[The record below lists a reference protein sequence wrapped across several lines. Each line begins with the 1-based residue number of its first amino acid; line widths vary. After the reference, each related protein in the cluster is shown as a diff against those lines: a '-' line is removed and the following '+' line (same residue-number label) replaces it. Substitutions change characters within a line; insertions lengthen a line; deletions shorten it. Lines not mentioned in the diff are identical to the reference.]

1 MSCTI
6 SAERCRPVSVG
17 WCFNMGALCLWRSR
31 KSRGWIFW
39 CLIVPCVLGSCC
51 FTIQCSCVGGFG
63 EPLWSEGVGF
73 GGDRVVVLE
82 GDCGGVR
89 LFLLLRF
96 LCLWWKV
103 GGLELWM
110 WLWSC
115 DCVMVNVIDA
125 FWEWL
130 YAVALILV
138 WDSNR
143 DLRWWLFMSGFV
155 LLLAACLVSRNVFR
169 EFFFFFL
176 STWQHHSGMNE
187 LECLRFFVP

>member
-1 MSCTI
+1 
-6 SAERCRPVSVG
+6 
-17 WCFNMGALCLWRSR
+17 MGALCLWRSR
-31 KSRGWIFW
+31 KSSGWIFW
-39 CLIVPCVLGSCC
+39 CVIVPCVLGSCC

-63 EPLWSEGVGF
+63 ESLWSGGVGF

-115 DCVMVNVIDA
+115 DCVMVNVIDS

-130 YAVALILV
+130 FTVALILV

-143 DLRWWLFMSGFV
+143 DLGWWLSCQALYFFW
-155 LLLAACLVSRNVFR
+155 LLLGFKKCISWI
-169 EFFFFFL
+169 FFFFQL
-176 STWQHHSGMNE
+176 YNIMNE
-187 LECLRFFVP
+187 LECLNFFVQ